1 MKHGTAQQCL
11 DSKVIAEHY
20 LVDLQTVQAY
30 SKNIQNQLKRQRQDH
45 PVNQDH
51 QHINVHDDM
60 KIPPKWREIIDCRI

>member
-1 MKHGTAQQCL
+1 MPRLEGDCRTLSSPLTDCPGIFK
-11 DSKVIAEHY
+11 EHPK
-20 LVDLQTVQAY
+20 
-30 SKNIQNQLKRQRQDH
+30 SIERQRQDH